1 MLLIIDLSYAI
12 FFKFYAIKSYL
23 KISKRE
29 DIELSLCDDNFK
41 DMYIRTFKDSIHK
54 LCRKFKPSKVIF
66 ALDCPR
72 CKIWRNEVMPTY
84 KDRKKLA
91 DFDERTFPLVINE
104 VIPKLKE
111 ELLEFKFRRKH
122 IPIEVHS
129 VQHERAEADD
139 IVYVYSRHIH
149 LNEKKTIITGDN
161 DYLQLLDDNTEIYD
175 MKLKDLRIKSLGSN
189 EKDVLVKV
197 LGGDP
202 SDNISKLMSK
212 KRALELI
219 NERPIKEIMQMFAN
233 NEKFKNNMM
242 MVDMDNIPDD
252 IIRDLKMTLCPQNI

>member
-29 DIELSLCDDNFK
+29 DIQLSLCDENFK
-41 DMYIRTFKDSIHK
+41 EMYIRTFKDHIHK

-72 CKIWRNEVMPTY
+72 DKIWRTEVMPSY
-84 KDRKKLA
+84 KDRKNMI

-104 VIPKLKE
+104 IIPKLKKE
-111 ELLEFKFRRKH
+111 MLEFTFRRKH

-129 VQHERAEADD
+129 IQHERAEADD
-139 IVYVYSRHIH
+139 IVYVYSRHLH
-149 LNEKKTIITGDN
+149 LKDKKTIITGDN
-161 DYLQLLDDNTEIYD
+161 DYLQLLDDNTDIYD
-175 MKLKDLRIKSLGSN
+175 MKLKDLRAKSLGSN
-189 EKDVLVKV
+189 EKDVLLKV

-202 SDNISKLMSK
+202 SDNITKLMTK
-212 KRALELI
+212 KKAIELI
-219 NERPIKEIMQMFAN
+219 SGKPVDEIIQMFES

-242 MVDMDNIPDD
+242 MVNMDNIPED
-252 IIRDLKMTLCPQNI
+252 IIHDIKMTLCPLNI